1 MVITIGREYGS
12 GGKYIGER
20 LAKELNLKFYDK
32 EILERL
38 SKEENIDLKLLENT
52 DESNKNSFWYTLAMS
67 SMSYSDS
74 VNSLTDLPMNDKYF
88 IQVSRLIEKI
98 AKEDNCV
105 IIGRC
110 SNIILK
116 DNPNVINVFVY
127 SSDVEFKIKRKVE
140 FANLDENKAIKLMQ
154 KKDKERAAYYHYYT
168 NEKWGARSGYDFLI
182 DTSKLGIENTIDII
196 KQYAMKKM

>member
-38 SKEENIDLKLLENT
+38 SKEENIDIELLKKT
-52 DESNKNSFWYTLAMS
+52 DETNKNSFWYTLAMA
-67 SMSYSDS
+67 SMHSSDS
-74 VNSLTDLPMNDKYF
+74 VNSLTDLPMCDKYF
-88 IQVSRLIEKI
+88 VQTSRIIEKI

-116 DNPNVINVFVY
+116 NNSNVVNIFVY
-127 SSDVEFKIKRKVE
+127 SSDEHFKAKRKAE
-140 FANLDENKAIKLMQ
+140 FEGMEEKKAIRMMQ
-154 KKDKERAAYYHYYT
+154 KKDKERSSYYHYYT
-168 NEKWGARSGYDFLI
+168 NVALR
-182 DTSKLGIENTIDII
+182 
-196 KQYAMKKM
+196 

>member
-116 DNPNVINVFVY
+116 DNPNVIMYLF
-127 SSDVEFKIKRKVE
+127 I
-140 FANLDENKAIKLMQ
+140 LQM
-154 KKDKERAAYYHYYT
+154 
-168 NEKWGARSGYDFLI
+168 
-182 DTSKLGIENTIDII
+182 
-196 KQYAMKKM
+196 